1 MFWCFPTNK
10 SCIKLNLK
18 HVKNITNRI
27 HEFPAFC
34 CLLAKGGS
42 LIFVHDFKG
51 GPLII
56 KPYSRGGPR
65 KNKLVPNRAS

>member
-1 MFWCFPTNK
+1 MSFHLLFG
-10 SCIKLNLK
+10 
-18 HVKNITNRI
+18 
-27 HEFPAFC
+27 
-34 CLLAKGGS
+34 LLAKGES

-65 KNKLVPNRAS
+65 KIIQLKIQFLQPPTHTLWLVPKVHILADHV